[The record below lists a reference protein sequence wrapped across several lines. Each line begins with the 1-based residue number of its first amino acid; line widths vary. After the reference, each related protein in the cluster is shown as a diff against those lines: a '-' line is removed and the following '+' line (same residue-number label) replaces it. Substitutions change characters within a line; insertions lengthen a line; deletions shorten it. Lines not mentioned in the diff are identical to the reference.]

1 MKSIKI
7 FSKSQFSVLW
17 WSGTLSSF
25 GDWATLFA
33 SVALASYLGSEGG
46 NSELTAVIP
55 IVARIIPALM
65 SSFAGILADRFNK
78 KNVIIIC
85 DLSRMVIVLGLFFT
99 TTLIQLFLINF
110 LSEIFSLI
118 RQPSRESVV
127 PEVVDNEYLV
137 KANSLFTVGT
147 YASLPLASL
156 AFGVISDN
164 SLIEGIVSYGNGWNG
179 SVIFVIDSVTF
190 LISSFLLLYLKT
202 DSPNKNIEKQS
213 NVLGDLKEG
222 LNYFLSVQELRTVT
236 TSISL
241 SLVGAGALFV
251 LGNTYLTESLK
262 FTQSSFGFMIASFG
276 FGIIFTMVILSYFVT
291 SFSRIPFFIGISM
304 VITGLSLLFAFNS
317 SEFSTILFFIFIS
330 GIGSGSVYL
339 LTISYLQS
347 TTDKNLRGR
356 VFGNFYT
363 IGRLSILLSLF
374 ISGFAANFINQYFEF
389 DGVLFVLR
397 ISSGFIL
404 LSGLITFVKGYRTII
419 KDFGFENSNFNK
431 LRLNLD
437 TDEDEPL

>member
-78 KNVIIIC
+78 KNVMIIC

-156 AFGVISDN
+156 VFGVISDN

-404 LSGLITFVKGYRTII
+404 LSGLITFVKGYRMII

>member
-55 IVARIIPALM
+55 VVARIIPALM

-78 KNVIIIC
+78 KNVMIIC

-118 RQPSRESVV
+118 RQPSRESIV
-127 PEVVDNEYLV
+127 PEVVDDDYLV

-147 YASLPLASL
+147 YASLPIASL
-156 AFGVISDN
+156 AFGVVSDN

-179 SVIFVIDSVTF
+179 SVIFVIDSITF
-190 LISSFLLLYLKT
+190 LISSFLLLYLNT
-202 DSPNKNIEKQS
+202 DSPNKNIKKQS
-213 NVLGDLKEG
+213 NVLGDLREG

-374 ISGFAANFINQYFEF
+374 ISGFAANFINQYLAF
-389 DGVLFVLR
+389 DGVLVVLR
-397 ISSGFIL
+397 VSSGFIL
-404 LSGLITFVKGYRTII
+404 LSGLITFVKGYKTII

-437 TDEDEPL
+437 TDEDGPL

>member
-55 IVARIIPALM
+55 VVARIIPALM

-78 KNVIIIC
+78 KNVMIIC

-118 RQPSRESVV
+118 RQPSRESIV
-127 PEVVDNEYLV
+127 PEVVDNDYLV

-147 YASLPLASL
+147 YASLPIASL
-156 AFGVISDN
+156 AFGVVSDN

-179 SVIFVIDSVTF
+179 SVIFVIDSITF
-190 LISSFLLLYLKT
+190 LISSFLLLYLNT
-202 DSPNKNIEKQS
+202 DSPNKNIKKQS
-213 NVLGDLKEG
+213 NVLGDLREG

-374 ISGFAANFINQYFEF
+374 ISGFAANFINQYLAF
-389 DGVLFVLR
+389 DGVLIVLR

-404 LSGLITFVKGYRTII
+404 LSGLITFVKGYKTII
-419 KDFGFENSNFNK
+419 RDFGFENSNFNK

-437 TDEDEPL
+437 TDEDGPL

>member
-55 IVARIIPALM
+55 VVARIIPALM

-78 KNVIIIC
+78 KNVMIIC
-85 DLSRMVIVLGLFFT
+85 DLSRMAIVLGLFFT

-118 RQPSRESVV
+118 RQPSRESIV
-127 PEVVDNEYLV
+127 PEVVDDDYLV

-147 YASLPLASL
+147 YASLPIASL
-156 AFGVISDN
+156 AFGVVSDN

-179 SVIFVIDSVTF
+179 SVIFVIDSITF
-190 LISSFLLLYLKT
+190 LISSFLLLYLNT
-202 DSPNKNIEKQS
+202 DSPNKNIKKQS
-213 NVLGDLKEG
+213 NVLSDLREG

-374 ISGFAANFINQYFEF
+374 ISGFAANFINQYLAF
-389 DGVLFVLR
+389 DGVLVVLR

-404 LSGLITFVKGYRTII
+404 LSGLITFVKGYKTII

-437 TDEDEPL
+437 TDEDGPL

>member
-78 KNVIIIC
+78 KNVMIIC

-164 SLIEGIVSYGNGWNG
+164 SLIGGIVSYGNGWNG

>member
-55 IVARIIPALM
+55 VVARIIPALM

-78 KNVIIIC
+78 KNVMIIC

-118 RQPSRESVV
+118 RQPSRESIV
-127 PEVVDNEYLV
+127 PEVVDDDYLV

-147 YASLPLASL
+147 YASLPIASL
-156 AFGVISDN
+156 AFGVVSDN

-179 SVIFVIDSVTF
+179 SVIFVIDSITF
-190 LISSFLLLYLKT
+190 LISSFLLLYLNT
-202 DSPNKNIEKQS
+202 DSPNKNIKKQS
-213 NVLGDLKEG
+213 NVLSDLREG

-374 ISGFAANFINQYFEF
+374 ISGFAANFINQYLAF
-389 DGVLFVLR
+389 DGVLVVLR

-404 LSGLITFVKGYRTII
+404 LSGLITFVKGYKTII

-437 TDEDEPL
+437 TDEDGPL

>member
-78 KNVIIIC
+78 KNVMIIC

-222 LNYFLSVQELRTVT
+222 LNYFLSVKELRTVT

-431 LRLNLD
+431 LRLDLD

>member
-1 MKSIKI
+1 M
-7 FSKSQFSVLW
+7 
-17 WSGTLSSF
+17 
-25 GDWATLFA
+25 
-33 SVALASYLGSEGG
+33 
-46 NSELTAVIP
+46 
-55 IVARIIPALM
+55 
-65 SSFAGILADRFNK
+65 
-78 KNVIIIC
+78 
-85 DLSRMVIVLGLFFT
+85 
-99 TTLIQLFLINF
+99 
-110 LSEIFSLI
+110 
-118 RQPSRESVV
+118 
-127 PEVVDNEYLV
+127 
-137 KANSLFTVGT
+137 
-147 YASLPLASL
+147 
-156 AFGVISDN
+156 
-164 SLIEGIVSYGNGWNG
+164 
-179 SVIFVIDSVTF
+179 
-190 LISSFLLLYLKT
+190 YLKT

-437 TDEDEPL
+437 TDEDEPLWIVTM

>member
-78 KNVIIIC
+78 KNVMIIC

-190 LISSFLLLYLKT
+190 LISSFLLLYLRT

-419 KDFGFENSNFNK
+419 KEFGFENSNFNK

>member
-78 KNVIIIC
+78 KNVMIIC

-127 PEVVDNEYLV
+127 PEVVDDEYLV

-156 AFGVISDN
+156 VFGVISDN
-164 SLIEGIVSYGNGWNG
+164 SLIEGIVSYGNDWNG

-251 LGNTYLTESLK
+251 LGNTYLTESLN

-404 LSGLITFVKGYRTII
+404 LSGLITFLKGYRTII
-419 KDFGFENSNFNK
+419 KDFGFENSNYNK

>member
-1 MKSIKI
+1 M
-7 FSKSQFSVLW
+7 
-17 WSGTLSSF
+17 SSF

-78 KNVIIIC
+78 KNVMIIC

-164 SLIEGIVSYGNGWNG
+164 SLIGEIVSYGNGWNG

-437 TDEDEPL
+437 KQQRNMHFYLIKFLFHFESMVL

>member
-1 MKSIKI
+1 M
-7 FSKSQFSVLW
+7 
-17 WSGTLSSF
+17 SSF

-65 SSFAGILADRFNK
+65 SSFAGILADRVNK
-78 KNVIIIC
+78 KNVMIIC

-404 LSGLITFVKGYRTII
+404 LSGLITFVKGYRMII

>member
-1 MKSIKI
+1 M
-7 FSKSQFSVLW
+7 
-17 WSGTLSSF
+17 SSF

-78 KNVIIIC
+78 KNVMIIC

-213 NVLGDLKEG
+213 NVLGELKEG

-374 ISGFAANFINQYFEF
+374 ISGFAANFINQYSAF
-389 DGVLFVLR
+389 DGVLVVLR

-404 LSGLITFVKGYRTII
+404 LSGLITFVKGYKTII

-437 TDEDEPL
+437 TDEDGPL

>member
-78 KNVIIIC
+78 KNVMIIC

-330 GIGSGSVYL
+330 GIGSGSIYL

-374 ISGFAANFINQYFEF
+374 ISGFVANFINQYFEF

>member
-55 IVARIIPALM
+55 VVARIIPALM

-78 KNVIIIC
+78 KNVMIIC

-118 RQPSRESVV
+118 RQPSRESIV
-127 PEVVDNEYLV
+127 PEVVDDDYLV

-147 YASLPLASL
+147 YASLPIASL
-156 AFGVISDN
+156 AFGVVSDN
-164 SLIEGIVSYGNGWNG
+164 SLIEGIVSYGNSWNG
-179 SVIFVIDSVTF
+179 SVIFVIDSITF
-190 LISSFLLLYLKT
+190 LISSFLLLYLNT
-202 DSPNKNIEKQS
+202 DSPNKNIKKQS
-213 NVLGDLKEG
+213 NVLSDLREG

-374 ISGFAANFINQYFEF
+374 ISGFAANFINQYLAF
-389 DGVLFVLR
+389 DGVLVVLR

-404 LSGLITFVKGYRTII
+404 LSGLITFVKGYKTII

-437 TDEDEPL
+437 TDEDGPL

>member
-1 MKSIKI
+1 MKSIRI
-7 FSKSQFSVLW
+7 FSRSQFSVLW

-78 KNVIIIC
+78 KNVMIIC

-99 TTLIQLFLINF
+99 TTLVQLFLINF

-127 PEVVDNEYLV
+127 PEVVNDEYLV

-147 YASLPLASL
+147 YFSLPLASL

-202 DSPNKNIEKQS
+202 DSPYKNIKKQS
-213 NVLGDLKEG
+213 NVLGDLREG

-276 FGIIFTMVILSYFVT
+276 FGIVFTMVILSYFVT
-291 SFSRIPFFIGISM
+291 SFSRNPFFIGISM
-304 VITGLSLLFAFNS
+304 VLTGLSLLFAFNS

>member
-78 KNVIIIC
+78 KNVMIIC

-164 SLIEGIVSYGNGWNG
+164 SLIGEIVSYGNGWNG

-190 LISSFLLLYLKT
+190 LISSFLLFYLKT

-251 LGNTYLTESLK
+251 LGNTYLTESLM

>member
-55 IVARIIPALM
+55 VVARIIPALM

-78 KNVIIIC
+78 KNVMIIC

-118 RQPSRESVV
+118 RQPSRESIV
-127 PEVVDNEYLV
+127 PEVVDDDYLV

-147 YASLPLASL
+147 YASLPIASL
-156 AFGVISDN
+156 AFGVVSDN

-179 SVIFVIDSVTF
+179 SVIFVIDSITF
-190 LISSFLLLYLKT
+190 LISSFLLLYLNT
-202 DSPNKNIEKQS
+202 DSPNKNIKKQS
-213 NVLGDLKEG
+213 NVLSDLREG
-222 LNYFLSVQELRTVT
+222 LNYFLSVQELRIVT

-374 ISGFAANFINQYFEF
+374 ISGFAANFINQYLAF
-389 DGVLFVLR
+389 DGVLVVLR
-397 ISSGFIL
+397 VSSGFIL
-404 LSGLITFVKGYRTII
+404 LSGLITFVKGYKTII

-437 TDEDEPL
+437 TDEDGQL

>member
-78 KNVIIIC
+78 KNVMIIC

-190 LISSFLLLYLKT
+190 LISSFLLLYLRT

-222 LNYFLSVQELRTVT
+222 FNYFLSVQELRTVT

-404 LSGLITFVKGYRTII
+404 LSGLITFVKGYRMII

-437 TDEDEPL
+437 TDEDKPL

>member
-1 MKSIKI
+1 M
-7 FSKSQFSVLW
+7 
-17 WSGTLSSF
+17 SSF

-78 KNVIIIC
+78 KNVMIIC

-222 LNYFLSVQELRTVT
+222 LNYFLSIQELRTVT

>member
-55 IVARIIPALM
+55 VVARIIPALM

-78 KNVIIIC
+78 KNVMIIC

-118 RQPSRESVV
+118 RQPSRESIV
-127 PEVVDNEYLV
+127 PEVVDDDYLV

-147 YASLPLASL
+147 YASLPIASL
-156 AFGVISDN
+156 AFGVVSDN

-179 SVIFVIDSVTF
+179 SVIFVIDSITF
-190 LISSFLLLYLKT
+190 LISSFLLLYLNT
-202 DSPNKNIEKQS
+202 DSPNKNIKKQS
-213 NVLGDLKEG
+213 NVLSDLREG
-222 LNYFLSVQELRTVT
+222 LNYFLSIQELRIVT

-374 ISGFAANFINQYFEF
+374 ISGFAANFINQYLAF
-389 DGVLFVLR
+389 DGVLIVLR

-404 LSGLITFVKGYRTII
+404 LSGLITFVKGYKTII
-419 KDFGFENSNFNK
+419 RDFGFENSNFNK

-437 TDEDEPL
+437 TDEDGPL

>member
-78 KNVIIIC
+78 KNVMIIC

-190 LISSFLLLYLKT
+190 LISSFLLLYLRT

-222 LNYFLSVQELRTVT
+222 FNYFLSVQELRTVT

-404 LSGLITFVKGYRTII
+404 LSGLITFLKGYRTII

>member
-55 IVARIIPALM
+55 VVARIIPALM

-78 KNVIIIC
+78 KNVMIIC

-118 RQPSRESVV
+118 RQPSRESIV
-127 PEVVDNEYLV
+127 PEVVDDDYLV

-147 YASLPLASL
+147 YASLPIASL
-156 AFGVISDN
+156 AFGVVSDN

-179 SVIFVIDSVTF
+179 SVIFVIDSITF
-190 LISSFLLLYLKT
+190 LISSFLLLYLNT
-202 DSPNKNIEKQS
+202 DSPNKNIKKQS
-213 NVLGDLKEG
+213 NVLGDLREG

-374 ISGFAANFINQYFEF
+374 ISGFAANFINQYLAF
-389 DGVLFVLR
+389 DGVLIVLR

-404 LSGLITFVKGYRTII
+404 LSGLITFVKGYKTII

-437 TDEDEPL
+437 TDENGPL

>member
-78 KNVIIIC
+78 KNVMIIC

-179 SVIFVIDSVTF
+179 SVIFVIDSITF

-222 LNYFLSVQELRTVT
+222 LNYFLSVKELRTVT

-431 LRLNLD
+431 LRLDLD

>member
-78 KNVIIIC
+78 KNVMIIC

-99 TTLIQLFLINF
+99 STLIQLFLINF

>member
-33 SVALASYLGSEGG
+33 SVALASHLGSEGG

-78 KNVIIIC
+78 KNVMIIC

>member
-78 KNVIIIC
+78 KNVMIIC

-164 SLIEGIVSYGNGWNG
+164 SLIEEIVSYGNGWNG
-179 SVIFVIDSVTF
+179 SVIFAIDSITF

-431 LRLNLD
+431 LRLNPD
-437 TDEDEPL
+437 TDENEPL